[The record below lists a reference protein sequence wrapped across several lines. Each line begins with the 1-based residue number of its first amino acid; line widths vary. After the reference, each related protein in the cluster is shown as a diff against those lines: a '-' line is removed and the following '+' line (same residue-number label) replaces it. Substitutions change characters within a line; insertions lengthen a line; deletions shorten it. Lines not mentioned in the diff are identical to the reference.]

1 MHPSGPSN
9 DQLPVQWAE
18 LFNTTPPSSNNNN
31 KALSTILSNT
41 RSLGTTIHQH
51 TPPKTRVPYE
61 DDLNSETSSTNLG
74 YKDSGFNSGNSSRR
88 QSMSPLDG
96 HTTNPSSSQAATL
109 SDTNGKNCIFFFAL
123 GPFLISFICSI
134 NINVI

>member
-1 MHPSGPSN
+1 M
-9 DQLPVQWAE
+9 PVQWAE
-18 LFNTTPPSSNNNN
+18 LFNTTSPTSNNN

-41 RSLGTTIHQH
+41 RSLGTTIQQH
-51 TPPKTRVPYE
+51 TPPKARVPYE

-96 HTTNPSSSQAATL
+96 HNANPSSSQAATL
-109 SDTNGKNCIFFFAL
+109 SDTNGKICIFGA
-123 GPFLISFICSI
+123 GPFFSILFIFFSI
-134 NINVI
+134 IVNVI